1 MFNIIKKTIN
11 WGGQELSI
19 ETGRYA
25 RQADA
30 SVMVQMGG
38 TSILATIVAAK
49 SATPGQSFFPLTVHY
64 QEKTYA
70 IGKIPGGYIKRE
82 GRPTEMETL
91 TSRLIDRPIRP
102 LFHAKFKNKVQ
113 IICSLLS
120 YDKEMD
126 PSALALI
133 AASAAT
139 SLSGV
144 PFQGPLAAARVGIIN
159 DELVLNPT
167 NDLMENSKLD
177 LIVAGTQEGVLMV
190 ESEAHQ
196 LSEEQMLKAVM
207 FGHAGFKPVLEMIQ
221 ELKDEAG
228 KPDWDVSTLE
238 DDSEEARRDEIF
250 KLIQDD
256 LKKAYGFKDKT
267 KRRHALDAITAKVF
281 EQYSVEE
288 LTPEFA
294 TQLASLIKSLK
305 KEYVRDQ
312 LIKTQKRID
321 GREIDQVRPIDIAVA
336 PLPRCH
342 GSALFTRGET
352 QALAVTTLGTSDDE
366 LMVDALAGEF
376 REGFML
382 HYNFPPFSVGETGRM
397 GTPGRREVGHG
408 KLAWRAL
415 HPMLPSKE
423 EFPYTLRIVSEILE
437 SNGSSSMA
445 TVCGGSLAMMDAG
458 IPLKSHVAGIAMGL
472 IKEGKDFV
480 VLSDILGD
488 EDDLGDMDFKVA
500 GTKEGITALQ
510 MDLKITSISEEIMK
524 SALAQALQGRLH
536 IIGEMEKALPQSRE
550 HLSEHAPQMETL
562 KIAVDKIRDVIG
574 SGGKVIREICEKSGA
589 RINIEDDGKVTI
601 AAVGQEGLQLALD
614 MINEIVQDPEVGQIY
629 SGKVS
634 KLVDFGAF
642 VDFMGTS
649 GLLHV
654 SEIAQERVEKVSDHF
669 AVGDMIDVKV
679 VGIDNR
685 GKIRL
690 SRKEIITQD

>member
-102 LFHAKFKNKVQ
+102 LFHAKFKNEVQ

-167 NDLMENSKLD
+167 NDLMENSTLD

-238 DDSEEARRDEIF
+238 DDSEKTRKDKIS
-250 KLIQDD
+250 KLIQGD
-256 LKKAYGFKDKT
+256 LKKAYDFKDKA
-267 KRRHALDAITAKVF
+267 KRRHALDAMEAKVF
-281 EQYSVEE
+281 EQYSAEE

-305 KEYVRDQ
+305 KEYVRSQ

-321 GREIDQVRPIDIAVA
+321 GREVDQVRPIDIAVA

-458 IPLKSHVAGIAMGL
+458 VPLKSHIAGIAMGL

-601 AAVGQEGLQLALD
+601 AAVGQEGLQLARD

-654 SEIAQERVEKVSDHF
+654 SEISQERVEKVSDHF

>member
-102 LFHAKFKNKVQ
+102 LFHAKFKNEVQ

-190 ESEAHQ
+190 ESEAHE

-256 LKKAYGFKDKT
+256 LKKAYGFKDKA

-281 EQYSVEE
+281 EQYSVED
-288 LTPEFA
+288 LTQEFS

-458 IPLKSHVAGIAMGL
+458 VPLKSHVAGIAMGL

-601 AAVGQEGLQLALD
+601 AAVGQEGLQLARD